1 MSKTAVLIFC
11 LIFGTESLII
21 CTGNTFT
28 IFVFWNQRSSSLRR
42 TCYLLINLAVV
53 DLLVGVA
60 ELIILATE
68 NIPLLFGD
76 TSSFDDFV
84 KKAHRVSTLLL
95 MFSTMSIIS
104 LAVTSLERALAILRP
119 FVHRTI
125 STRAYIHSIAF
136 VWVSGICV
144 AVMYTLPSFR
154 VWREMYS
161 KIIVNFVVVLCLVMI
176 CGSYMAIRSHLK
188 RSLQVCDC
196 FQRRNFERNM
206 KLSKTLFIVIALSI
220 GCWLPALILYIFLA
234 LCFNCLPSTVILMGT
249 FLQLGNSVVNPIMY
263 SCRLPMFKKTLN
275 RLLKR
280 RQEDIELDEF

>member
-11 LIFGTESLII
+11 VIFGTESLII
-21 CTGNTFT
+21 CTGNAFT

-60 ELIILATE
+60 ELITLATE

-84 KKAHRVSTLLL
+84 KKVHRV
-95 MFSTMSIIS
+95 SIIS
-104 LAVTSLERALAILRP
+104 LAVISLERALAILRP

-144 AVMYTLPSFR
+144 AVMYALPSFR
-154 VWREMYS
+154 FWREMYS
-161 KIIVNFVVVLCLVMI
+161 KIIVNFVVVLCLFMI

-188 RSLQVCDC
+188 RSPQVFDC
-196 FQRRNFERNM
+196 FQRRNFERNI
-206 KLSKTLFIVIALSI
+206 KLSRTLFIVIALST

-249 FLQLGNSVVNPIMY
+249 FLQLGNSVVNPITY
-263 SCRLPMFKKTLN
+263 SCRLAMFKKTLN